1 MIIIKTKKMQDSKKE
16 LPTKA
21 GKKWTEDEDNMLLQE
36 LDKNMDIDS
45 ISKAH
50 NRSVGSISARQETIS
65 YNMHL
70 KKTPIDEIVKKT
82 KLGEKQVT
90 DMIAKKET
98 HYNQRKE
105 KKEVKEK
112 EKKEGKPPREK
123 EYRPRERRERKEIKQ
138 DVNLINEMK
147 NEINELKNTI
157 GKLVDIMKVENR
169 IVNMD

>member
-1 MIIIKTKKMQDSKKE
+1 MQDSKKE

-45 ISKAH
+45 IAKAH
-50 NRSVGSISARQETIS
+50 NRTIGSISARQNTIS

-82 KLGEKQVT
+82 KLSEKQVT

-98 HYNQRKE
+98 YDSQK

-112 EKKEGKPPREK
+112 EKKEEKKEGKK
-123 EYRPRERRERKEIKQ
+123 ERTPPRERRERKEIKQ